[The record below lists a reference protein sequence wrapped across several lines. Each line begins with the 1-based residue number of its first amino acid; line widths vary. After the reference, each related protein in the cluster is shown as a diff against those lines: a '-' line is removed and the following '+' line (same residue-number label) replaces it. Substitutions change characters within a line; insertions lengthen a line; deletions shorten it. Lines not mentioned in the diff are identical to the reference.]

1 VVARISGSLIS
12 SSPETTRAAA
22 VASIGLMI
30 TAPFLI
36 EDLLALGALVP
47 LLPGYRAQQ
56 CAINAFYTHRRHLA
70 AKVRAFIDMLVDR
83 FAEQQRWLDSKAD
96 Q

>member
-1 VVARISGSLIS
+1 MVARISGSLIS
-12 SSPETTRAAA
+12 SSPETTRAA

-70 AKVRAFIDMLVDR
+70 AKVRAFIDLLVDR
-83 FAEQQRWLDSKAD
+83 FAEQQRWLDATAE